1 MITEN
6 QTTIK
11 RFTIS
16 VPIYLIDVI
25 VSFGETDAEVKEYL
39 TSIGLTKKEVKPSM
53 LKDKSDG
60 IALMYSNNNLLLR
73 LKKLPE
79 TYYYLGVLHHEIF
92 HVVTLIM
99 NKLSMKFELY
109 KSDEAYAYLLEYIT
123 VEVYKEINFLKL

>member
-123 VEVYKEINFLKL
+123 VEIYKEINFLKL

>member
-1 MITEN
+1 MEEI
-6 QTTIK
+6 TIK

-16 VPIYLIDVI
+16 IPIYLIDVI

-92 HVVTLIM
+92 HVVTLVM

-123 VEVYKEINFLKL
+123 VEIYKEINFLKL

>member
-6 QTTIK
+6 QITIK

-123 VEVYKEINFLKL
+123 VEIYKEINFLKL